1 MTHELTADDF
11 AAFFN
16 EVHGVQPFPWQT
28 RLARKLAQENTWPE
42 VLDLPTGSGKTAAL
56 DIAVF
61 HLALEAV
68 RGRERRAPVRIA
80 LVVDRRLVV
89 DGAFDRAEKIAAA
102 LAHPAGAVTA
112 EVARCLQ
119 LLADKDAAPLIAR
132 RLRGGIPRE
141 DDWART
147 PSQPTI
153 LCSTVDQTG
162 SRLLFRGY
170 GVSDSMKPVHAG
182 LLGSDCLILLDEAHL
197 SEPFRQTLGWVKR
210 YKSDAWR
217 ESKEKR
223 APWGVSLLT
232 ATPGKEAGVP
242 FGLEDKDYA
251 NPVFHCRWC
260 ASKPALLLELAKPK
274 RNKNAA
280 NGDEEE
286 ADGPDKVADQQ
297 RLDEFV
303 KRVEEGLKT
312 LKKQGLR
319 HPALAVVVN
328 RVARARRIFEEL
340 RKRPDADEIESIL
353 MIGPSRS
360 VERDELAQR
369 LDPIKTGHSRSLDQ
383 PLLIVSTQ
391 CIEAGVDIDL
401 DGLVTEAA
409 PLDAL
414 RQRFGRLNRSGREI
428 APYAAIISGG
438 KADKNDPV
446 YGEAIVNT
454 WNYLKENADKPA
466 TKKELQRIDFGLAA
480 FEEFRDKPPLDASLK
495 TEDLLSPK
503 ADAPILLPAH
513 LDLLSQTAPLPTA
526 DPEAALYLHGPSRT
540 ADSVSVVWR
549 ADIDPEFSSGTYPLM
564 QLMPPR
570 SAEAI
575 ELPVWTV
582 RRWLTKEHA
591 GMDGLADVS
600 AAEPEESGNPRRNQ
614 QKRIVFRWTGQED
627 RSAWIQPGKI
637 RPGDTV
643 VVPAAYGGVDEYGW
657 NPDATQTATRVDVAA
672 QAARPYEGHRFAV
685 RVAPGLLP
693 STETETALAQA
704 LAEADTNW
712 RALRDAIPPSALTKE
727 LAADLK
733 KLDQA
738 QGKVEAYTEV
748 YGRVDDCPRGVVFLA
763 PRGIE
768 IQPNEKTTQEGS
780 SNATEDDVDGSL
792 AGFAV
797 PLQQHC
803 SDVEAKAYLFASQ
816 AGLPPERIQ
825 DLKLAGYLH
834 DVGKADARFQ
844 SWLAYDDP
852 LGPDLDCPDQILAK
866 SARRLPRNAR
876 ERSGLPTHWRHE
888 ALSVRLAPHIPRFDV
903 EAKDPELVLWLIGT
917 HHGHGRPFF
926 PHADPEDAHEH
937 ANLPGV
943 RDIPSTLAAG
953 PGPQSLAY
961 ECEGRGLDW
970 PSLYELLKARYG
982 VWELA
987 RMEAILRL
995 ADHRAS
1001 EEEGPR

>member
-1 MTHELTADDF
+1 MTHELTADNFD
-11 AAFFN
+11 AFFH

-28 RLARKLAQENTWPE
+28 RLARKLAEENTWPE

-80 LVVDRRLVV
+80 MVVDRRLVV
-89 DGAFDRAEKIAAA
+89 DDAFDRAEKIAAA
-102 LAHPAGAVTA
+102 LTKPAGVVTA
-112 EVARCLQ
+112 EVARRLRE
-119 LLADKDAAPLIAR
+119 LAGENAAPLIAR

-182 LLGSDCLILLDEAHL
+182 LFGSDCLILLDEAHL
-197 SEPFRQTLGWVKR
+197 SEPFRQTLEWVKR
-210 YKSDAWR
+210 YQSDAWR
-217 ESKEKR
+217 ESKD
-223 APWGVSLLT
+223 AAVPWGVSLLT
-232 ATPGKEAGVP
+232 ATPGKEVGVP
-242 FGLEDKDYA
+242 FGLEDEDYA
-251 NPVFHCRWC
+251 NPILRARWC
-260 ASKPALLLELAKPK
+260 ASKPALLIELGKPK
-274 RNKNAA
+274 QNKDAA
-280 NGDEEE
+280 NGGEE
-286 ADGPDKVADQQ
+286 ADEPDKAADQQ
-297 RLDEFV
+297 RIDEFV
-303 KRVEEGLKT
+303 KHALKGLET
-312 LKKQGLR
+312 LKKQGLEY
-319 HPALAVVVN
+319 PALAVVVN
-328 RVARARRIFEEL
+328 RVARARGIFEEL
-340 RKRPDADEIESIL
+340 RKRPDAGEIESIL
-353 MIGPSRS
+353 MIGPARS
-360 VERDELAQR
+360 IERDELAQR
-369 LDPIKTGHSRSLDQ
+369 LDPIKTGHSRRLDK

-401 DGLVTEAA
+401 DGLITEAA

-414 RQRFGRLNRSGREI
+414 RQRFGRLNRAGREI
-428 APYAAIISGG
+428 VPYAAIISGG

-446 YGEAIVNT
+446 YGEAIVKT

-466 TKKELQRIDFGLAA
+466 TKKELPRIDFGLAA
-480 FEEFRDKPPLDASLK
+480 LKEFLEKHPVADPLK

-503 ADAPILLPAH
+503 ADAPVLLPAH
-513 LDLLSQTAPLPTA
+513 LDLLSQTAPIPAA
-526 DPEAALYLHGPSRT
+526 DPEVSLYLHGPSRT

-549 ADIDPEFSSGTYPLM
+549 ADIAPEFSSGTYQLM
-564 QLMPPR
+564 QLIPPR

-575 ELPVWTV
+575 ELPVWAV
-582 RRWLTKEHA
+582 RRWLTKERA
-591 GMDGLADVS
+591 GMDALADVS
-600 AAEPEESGNPRRNQ
+600 AAEPEESGNPRRNK
-614 QKRIVFRWTGQED
+614 QKRMVFRWTGHED
-627 RSAWIQPGKI
+627 SSEWIQPGKI

-643 VVPAAYGGVDEYGW
+643 VVPATYGGVDEYGW
-657 NPDATQTATRVDVAA
+657 NPDAKLAATDVAA
-672 QAARPYEGHRFAV
+672 KAATPYAGHRFAV

-693 STETETALAQA
+693 SPEAESALAQA
-704 LAEADTNW
+704 IAGADTKLWN
-712 RALRDAIPPSALTKE
+712 ALRDTIPPSALTKE
-727 LAADLK
+727 TAADLE

-738 QGKVEAYTEV
+738 KGKVEAYTEI
-748 YGRVDDCPRGVVFLA
+748 YGSVDDLPRGVVFLA
-763 PRGIE
+763 SRGIRIE
-768 IQPNEKTTQEGS
+768 QREQATQEGA
-780 SNATEDDVDGSL
+780 SNATEDDFDGSL
-792 AGFAV
+792 PGFAV

-803 SDVEAKAYLFASQ
+803 SDVEAKTYLFAVQ

-834 DVGKADARFQ
+834 DAGKADARFQ
-844 SWLAYDDP
+844 SWLTYGDP
-852 LGPDLDCPDQILAK
+852 LGPDPDSPDEILAK

-876 ERSGLPTHWRHE
+876 ERSGLPAHWRHE
-888 ALSVRLAPHIPRFDV
+888 ALSVRLAPHIPRFDA

-926 PHADPEDAHEH
+926 PHADPEDAHER
-937 ANLPGV
+937 ANLSRV